1 MATQDKITATAR
13 KSSPAAGHDEQQ
25 SHDGG
30 GNGEA
35 EEHSRLGQ
43 ALGRAGTAVGDS
55 LTGLT
60 RRGNGDG
67 EGNGQGAGGA
77 PKAAAAAALSAV
89 ATIAGSRLLER
100 PRRRVMGIPVPGTR
114 RSRTSIA
121 KELARRLPGM

>member
-1 MATQDKITATAR
+1 MATQEKITATTR
-13 KSSPAAGHDEQQ
+13 KPPSTPEHDHEESQ
-25 SHDGG
+25 DGG
-30 GNGEA
+30 RNGEA

-100 PRRRVMGIPVPGTR
+100 PRRRVMGIPVRGTR